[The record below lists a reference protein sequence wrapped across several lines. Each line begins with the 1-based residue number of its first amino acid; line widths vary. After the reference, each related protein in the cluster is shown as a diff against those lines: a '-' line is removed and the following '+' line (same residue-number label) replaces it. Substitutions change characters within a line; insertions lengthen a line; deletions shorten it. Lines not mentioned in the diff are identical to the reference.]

1 MSFSFFLFI
10 LLLTGLASACD
21 PGLEP
26 TGAGG
31 KCVRCRSGHT
41 SLGGEALC
49 TACDAGYHEVDNTC
63 VSCPEG
69 TFAPDPGST
78 FCQPCGPG
86 AVARFRGQIQCVACP
101 PNQRTVSARQCL
113 ECPSNFFVKLDACV
127 TCPPGTR
134 FDGTDCSSCPPGT
147 YSYGFGTPECRQCR
161 PGTFALEAGTR
172 ECTACELGYYAPGN
186 GTTACKKCDF
196 ESTTYEVGATQCE
209 PTSLFARAVKYE
221 PPVSILLALVLF
233 CLAAVVVFGA
243 LLFLHARRAI
253 RANKVSSSDREDEQS
268 AVAFQV
274 EE

>member
-1 MSFSFFLFI
+1 MSLLFLFLFFLAV
-10 LLLTGLASACD
+10 ASACD

-26 TGAGG
+26 TGPGG

-41 SLGGEALC
+41 SQGGETLC
-49 TACDAGYHEVDNTC
+49 TACDAGYHEVDNVC

-101 PNQRTVSARQCL
+101 PGQRTVSARQCTP
-113 ECPSNFFVKLDACV
+113 CPENFFVKEDTCY
-127 TCPPGTR
+127 TCPPGTW
-134 FDGTDCSSCPPGT
+134 FNGVDCSSCPPGT
-147 YSYGFGTPECRQCR
+147 YSYGFGAPECLQCR
-161 PGTFALEAGTR
+161 PGTFAEQTNTR
-172 ECTACELGYYAPGN
+172 ECTPCELGYFAPGN
-186 GTTACKKCDF
+186 GTQRCQKCDF
-196 ESTTYEVGATQCE
+196 ESTTYEVGATQCD

-233 CLAAVVVFGA
+233 CLAAVIVFGG

-253 RANKVSSSDREDEQS
+253 RTSKSSTSDSES
-268 AVAFQV
+268 VVAFEV
-274 EE
+274 GE